1 MNSQALVNL
10 LANVL
15 RKHLYFP
22 LNLHVKRISRHKQL
36 SEKNNCDLL
45 GCETRECLNYL
56 PLLESM
62 LANRL
67 HLLWPQEEICFISC
81 TVSSLQEIVCT
92 SHRQLWHLIQVLLQ
106 TGGQKWITLPQES
119 IYTSLF
125 WKLQCQC
132 HVQNNT
138 RPETVAHFPFMSN
151 QNEVSF
157 ILDLS
162 Q

>member
-1 MNSQALVNL
+1 MSFGNICNFFL
-10 LANVL
+10 L
-15 RKHLYFP
+15 Y
-22 LNLHVKRISRHKQL
+22 LHVKRISRHKQL

-45 GCETRECLNYL
+45 GCETRKCLNYL
-56 PLLESM
+56 PLLESV
-62 LANRL
+62 LVNRF
-67 HLLWPQEEICFISC
+67 HLLWPHEEICFISC

-92 SHRQLWHLIQVLLQ
+92 THWLLRHLIQVLLQ
-106 TGGQKWITLPQES
+106 TWEDKWITLPQES

-125 WKLQCQC
+125 WQLQCQC

-138 RPETVAHFPFMSN
+138 RPDTDAHFPFMSN